1 MKILTKATLMLAGA
15 AIVATATPAVA
26 RPHHQRGHDGID
38 AGDVIAGAL
47 IIGGIAAIASAGSND
62 RGYDRGRY
70 NDRRYDDRRYDD
82 RRYDDR
88 GYGYDDRGGNGYYQ
102 NGYGSRQAVDQCV
115 RAAQRDA
122 SRYGRARITDVS
134 TINRIRGGY
143 EIRGRLVV
151 EQRGYRYGDRDQG
164 RYGYNY
170 DRYGNDYDKGRFSCV
185 TRGDRVDDI
194 RISGLQNHY

>member
-70 NDRRYDDRRYDD
+70 NDRRYDD

-185 TRGDRVDDI
+185 TRGGRVDDI

>member
-1 MKILTKATLMLAGA
+1 MKIFNKAALMLAGA

-26 RPHHQRGHDGID
+26 RPYHHGGNDRID

-62 RGYDRGRY
+62 GGYDRGRY

-82 RRYDDR
+82 R
-88 GYGYDDRGGNGYYQ
+88 GYGYNDGGGFGDYQ

-122 SRYGRARITDVS
+122 ARYGRARITDVT

-151 EQRGYRYGDRDQG
+151 EQRGYRYGDRDQS
-164 RYGYNY
+164 RYGYHY
-170 DRYGNDYDKGRFSCV
+170 DQYGNDYDRGRFSCV
-185 TRGDRVDDI
+185 TRHGRVDDI
-194 RISGLQNHY
+194 RISGLRSSY